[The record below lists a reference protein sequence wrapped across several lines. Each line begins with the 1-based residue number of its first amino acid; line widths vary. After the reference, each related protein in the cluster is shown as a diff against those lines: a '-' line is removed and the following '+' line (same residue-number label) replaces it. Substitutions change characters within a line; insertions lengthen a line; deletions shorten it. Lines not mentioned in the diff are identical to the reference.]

1 MIFNAFLRSFTN
13 TKKNEKN
20 VRNVASG
27 LLWYKEKGGIY
38 TEHPQ
43 LHTHRPGDIEA

>member
-1 MIFNAFLRSFTN
+1 MHLRSFTN